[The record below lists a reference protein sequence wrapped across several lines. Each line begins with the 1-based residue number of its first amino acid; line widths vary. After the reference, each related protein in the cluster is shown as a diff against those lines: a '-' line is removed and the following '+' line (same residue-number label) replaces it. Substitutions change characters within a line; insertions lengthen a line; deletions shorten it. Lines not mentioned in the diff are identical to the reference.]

1 MYVAS
6 YRDDSKSIS
15 YQSRHCNARHW
26 LPYLAAPSSS
36 RRLPCSNH
44 AKMVRRRCRPDDSD
58 DYSDGSDCSDD
69 VSSSDE
75 DEAFDVDADDVG
87 SETSLTDIDDFGL
100 ESANIDIE
108 EQLQLFEGNLHPRES
123 TTSGDWK
130 SSTRL
135 PSMVDPRASLPE
147 STARTR
153 RSVMWPRPR
162 TGPAHSDV
170 RRVSW
175 PVVIPAG

>member
-58 DYSDGSDCSDD
+58 DYSDGSNYPDYSDD
-69 VSSSDE
+69 ISSDE
-75 DEAFDVDADDVG
+75 EDELFDVGGVDAG
-87 SETSLTDIDDFGL
+87 SETGLTDIDDCG
-100 ESANIDIE
+100 
-108 EQLQLFEGNLHPRES
+108 
-123 TTSGDWK
+123 
-130 SSTRL
+130 
-135 PSMVDPRASLPE
+135 
-147 STARTR
+147 
-153 RSVMWPRPR
+153 
-162 TGPAHSDV
+162 
-170 RRVSW
+170 
-175 PVVIPAG
+175 